1 MDVMVVPTYLTK
13 IGTSYSVL
21 FLLYCMVDR
30 LGCREIG
37 ERMLKLIN
45 PEQRLR
51 DVGAE
56 KTSPGLP
63 FLESGGWR
71 ARVQGLYPPYVWVQL
86 LQN

>member
-1 MDVMVVPTYLTK
+1 MPTYLPE
-13 IGTSYSVL
+13 IGTNYSVL
-21 FLLYCMVDR
+21 FPLYCMVER

-63 FLESGGWR
+63 SLDSGGC
-71 ARVQGLYPPYVWVQL
+71 RVEGGGLEHM
-86 LQN
+86 N